1 MKHLY
6 ERNRIYISNA
16 EQEKIQAF
24 RLFLAGAG
32 IGSVIAECALRLGFE
47 NITIADGDVVEIT
60 NLNRQNYIQGN
71 IGKKKAECLKN
82 RLLNINPAANIKV
95 YSQFITETDIVSLL
109 QNHDVAI
116 NALDFQS
123 EVPFIFDAICQAKN
137 MPVLH
142 PYNIGWAALIL
153 IIMPNGPNLTTVSK
167 EYTHFEKTI
176 VNYIINRLDSTSRSK
191 SWIEKVL
198 NEYENEAT
206 LLPPPQLS
214 VASSLLSGACVHLLY
229 KLALRQ
235 NVKQFPEFYLLGLDD
250 L

>member
-1 MKHLY
+1 MEHLY
-6 ERNRIYISNA
+6 ERNRIYISNS
-16 EQEKIQAF
+16 EQEKIKAF
-24 RLFLAGAG
+24 RLFVAGAG

-47 NITIADGDVVEIT
+47 NITISDGDIVEIT
-60 NLNRQNYIQGN
+60 NLNRQNYIQAD

-95 YSQFITETDIVSLL
+95 YDRFIKESDIVSLL

-123 EVPFIFDAICQAKN
+123 EVPFIFDRICQAKN
-137 MPVLH
+137 IPVLH
-142 PYNIGWAALIL
+142 PYNIGWSALVL
-153 IIMPNGPNLTTVSK
+153 IIMPDGPNLTTISE

-176 VNYIINRLDSTSRSK
+176 VNYIINRLDSTSISK

-198 NEYENEAT
+198 KEYENERA

-214 VASSLLSGACVHLLY
+214 VASSLLAGSCVHLLY
-229 KLALRQ
+229 KLAMRQ